1 MLQTLAQRLRGN
13 RGFTLMELMVTVL
26 IISIL
31 AAIALPAY
39 MGHQKKG
46 RDSDAQSNARNLSSR
61 VELCFAT
68 QEDYR
73 VCDTDTELG
82 SDTGLPYGED
92 PGEVSVV
99 TADEKTYKITAI
111 SRAESDGSN
120 HTFTIEHTAA
130 GVNERSCTAGGTND
144 NGSCRSGN
152 W

>member
-1 MLQTLAQRLRGN
+1 MSHTLSQRLRGN
-13 RGFTLMELMVTVL
+13 RGFTLIELTVTIL
-26 IISIL
+26 IIAIL

-68 QEDYR
+68 QEDYTE
-73 VCDTDTELG
+73 CDTDFELG
-82 SDTGLPYGED
+82 SDTGLPYGTD
-92 PGEVSVV
+92 PGQVSIV
-99 TADEKTYKITAI
+99 TAAEKTYKITAI
-111 SRAESDGSN
+111 SKADTDGSN

-130 GVNERSCTAGGTND
+130 GTNERSCTAGGTND
-144 NGSCRSGN
+144 NGSCRSGK